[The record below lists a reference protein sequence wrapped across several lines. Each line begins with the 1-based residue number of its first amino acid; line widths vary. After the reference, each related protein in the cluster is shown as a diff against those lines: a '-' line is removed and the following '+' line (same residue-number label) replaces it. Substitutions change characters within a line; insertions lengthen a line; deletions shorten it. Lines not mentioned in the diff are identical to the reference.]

1 MLETEDIRSEN
12 RALRRQL
19 QAVISH
25 ARHNE
30 QILRR
35 QQELELRIIGVGG
48 LKELL
53 GEVLSAYRRSS
64 ELDAVTLALV
74 DPEYEIHRMLQDMG
88 DHPAEI
94 PGLLFF
100 EDNCDL
106 ARLFG
111 TRVVPL
117 LGTYHAECHRF
128 LFPGQGE
135 ALQSVAVLPLVRRQE
150 LIGTLNLG
158 SFDKGRFV
166 SGMGTDFIERMGGI
180 VAISLENVV
189 NGERLKRFGLT
200 DALTGVH
207 NRRYFEQRLYD
218 EVARVKRHGQGLS
231 CLFLDIDHFKRI
243 NDGFGHQAGDVA
255 LREVAERVRG
265 CLRSCDVLVRY
276 GGEEFAV
283 LLVETPED
291 GALVTAERIR
301 AAIAGR
307 DFRLPDGTD
316 LPITLSVGVATLRDY
331 NPAQSIETVAR
342 QLVDCADQGVYRAK
356 EAGRNRVA
364 LFPLG

>member
-1 MLETEDIRSEN
+1 MLETQDIRSEN
-12 RALRRQL
+12 RELRRQL
-19 QAVISH
+19 QALISH
-25 ARHNE
+25 ARQNE

-48 LKELL
+48 LKDLL
-53 GEVLSAYRRSS
+53 NEVLASYRRSS
-64 ELDAVTLALV
+64 ELDAVTLSLV

-88 DHPAEI
+88 SNPAEI
-94 PGLLFF
+94 PDLLFF

-106 ARLFG
+106 AQLFG
-111 TRVVPL
+111 TQLLPL
-117 LGTYHAECHRF
+117 VGPYHSERHQF
-128 LFPGQGE
+128 LFPSLGD
-135 ALQSVAVLPLVRRQE
+135 AVQSVAILPLVRRQE

-166 SGMGTDFIERMGGI
+166 SGMATDFIERMGGI

-189 NGERLKRFGLT
+189 NGERLKHFGLT
-200 DALTGVH
+200 DALTGVY

-218 EVARVKRHGQGLS
+218 EVVRVKRHSQGLS

-243 NDGFGHQAGDVA
+243 NDTFGHQAGDVA
-255 LREVAERVRG
+255 LREVAERIRR

-283 LLVETPED
+283 LLVETSEE
-291 GALVTAERIR
+291 GAKISAERIR
-301 AAIAGR
+301 TGVAGKS
-307 DFRLPDGTD
+307 FQLPDGTE

-331 NPAQSIETVAR
+331 DSSLAVENIAR
-342 QLVDCADQGVYRAK
+342 STR
-356 EAGRNRVA
+356 
-364 LFPLG
+364 